1 MSILKKGFNMFAE
14 GGTALNRMI
23 NQAIGK
29 DVFKDIK
36 KIEEP
41 REFPP
46 YDSFPKYFFAE
57 PEQWP
62 SLKGKGKGFTLSGNV
77 ILVPSELDAC
87 IKYRPYFKQAAE
99 YYTKRFKFKY
109 QNCVKDF
116 DSLIHY
122 SEEMY
127 IEGLTPMCVRAYSLL
142 LPFGVFTA
150 NVETF
155 ISVHVDH
162 YNKAITSYDTMAGI
176 ERTKNQSAENLGNQ
190 VGGAIQMQGGGFGF
204 KGAMKGVAQA
214 EAFNLGMG
222 LVGKFVAN
230 QSKMTQEEKA
240 KAFAAFRSDIFFEE
254 VYSDYYNTFL
264 TFVQLLVDNGVLNGI
279 NTVVSAK
286 DDAVFNNVLNPM
298 FPQDKMAMAFA
309 KLISCNPFVPKYFVA
324 LEQKL
329 GQTDEVKQIVNYFSE
344 PQSESDR

>member
-1 MSILKKGFNMFAE
+1 
-14 GGTALNRMI
+14 
-23 NQAIGK
+23 
-29 DVFKDIK
+29 
-36 KIEEP
+36 
-41 REFPP
+41 
-46 YDSFPKYFFAE
+46 
-57 PEQWP
+57 
-62 SLKGKGKGFTLSGNV
+62 
-77 ILVPSELDAC
+77 
-87 IKYRPYFKQAAE
+87 
-99 YYTKRFKFKY
+99 
-109 QNCVKDF
+109 
-116 DSLIHY
+116 
-122 SEEMY
+122 
-127 IEGLTPMCVRAYSLL
+127 
-142 LPFGVFTA
+142 
-150 NVETF
+150 
-155 ISVHVDH
+155 
-162 YNKAITSYDTMAGI
+162 
-176 ERTKNQSAENLGNQ
+176 
-190 VGGAIQMQGGGFGF
+190 MQGGGFGF

-298 FPQDKMAMAFA
+298 FPQDKMATAFA